1 MSYNIFKRP
10 MFRKGGKAGLE
21 SLTPRQ
27 QYETGDS
34 VQRIEDLI
42 SQRRDIL
49 EQSIKPS
56 TGELALMVAQAI
68 GQKPGG
74 TIGEISGALAP
85 QIISKLQQQKKA
97 KTALASQD
105 ISDLIS
111 LEKVKAYKDRYG
123 RTAGGV
129 TGFKL
134 QQLKPLIAKI
144 QKQGGFGPGDKIDL
158 KIITGS
164 SIPSD
169 YQIRNDYI
177 QSRKDDYDWKDM
189 SKQQRE
195 AEIQDYIKRV
205 NESLLKNILDTTI
218 AQGQSSKTTD
228 TKDSDE
234 SSNDINKKI
243 EENFAD
249 GGRAGYAQGDMVKG
263 PSTTA
268 QEPMN
273 MDQGKQDSRFK
284 MLRDRLP
291 AEITDDIVQL
301 IAYNEKAFGDFA
313 SIQSQSDVDD
323 FNNRYG
329 VSLAIPMNT

>member
-1 MSYNIFKRP
+1 MSYNILKRP
-10 MFRKGGKAGLE
+10 MFRKGGRAGLE

-85 QIISKLQQQKKA
+85 QVISKLEKQKKA

-111 LEKVKAYKDRYG
+111 LEKVKAYKSRYG
-123 RTAGGV
+123 TTTGGV
-129 TGFKL
+129 TGYKL
-134 QQLKPLIAKI
+134 SQISPIINKI
-144 QKQGGFGPGDKIDL
+144 KDQGGFGPGDKL
-158 KIITGS
+158 KLGILSGKN
-164 SIPSD
+164 IPSD
-169 YQIRNDYI
+169 YQIRQDFIRRMEKNPDFTDLTADEQNELI
-177 QSRKDDYDWKDM
+177 KNHVKETN
-189 SKQQRE
+189 KQL
-195 AEIQDYIKRV
+195 ISTLIDI
-205 NESLLKNILDTTI
+205 TI
-218 AQGQSSKTTD
+218 AEGQSSKRTD
-228 TKDSDE
+228 SEDKEVGSDL
-234 SSNDINKKI
+234 NKKI
-243 EENFAD
+243 EESFAD

-273 MDQGKQDSRFK
+273 MAQGKQDSRFK